1 MEHVGKGG
9 SLKLKFAAALAACA
23 LAFGVAVSVSDTA
36 FAYDYSQGNWGDS
49 SYSSYA
55 YASDV
60 SYTSAR
66 SKLNDSSA
74 WDACYGGANHYVE
87 VAATGYVWDVKFVG
101 SPIYYWNAG
110 KSGYLLNNVK
120 EREAFL
126 KRFCGST
133 ILTATTRQFLA
144 SGVLIVSSDVRG
156 VAFGGA
162 LFEWSPDARRNI
174 ALH

>member
-23 LAFGVAVSVSDTA
+23 LAFGVAVSVSDSA

-120 EREAFL
+120 ERGFPQALLWFNNPN
-126 KRFCGST
+126 SYNTT
-133 ILTATTRQFLA
+133 IY
-144 SGVLIVSSDVRG
+144 GV
-156 VAFGGA
+156 
-162 LFEWSPDARRNI
+162 WSPDSI
-174 ALH
+174 